1 MAAQKNASSKDV
13 RLSMFTKRT
22 DRVCVCVPIRANEL
36 YKKNTSELR
45 SRKTNYVCAFIQL
58 MNWIDKKDKVEAYF
72 LSNESN
78 TFSLCCLFVLVSNIA
93 PLTL

>member
-1 MAAQKNASSKDV
+1 MHQARMYVCQCLQKEQ
-13 RLSMFTKRT
+13 M
-22 DRVCVCVPIRANEL
+22 VCVCVFQLEL
-36 YKKNTSELR
+36 MNCTKKNTSKLR
-45 SRKTNYVCAFIQL
+45 SRKTNCVCAFIQL